1 MTTNSMHACKTG
13 SVKIDTHPSGM
24 QIDSGVPEKVLLLS
38 RDEQNMMVVSY
49 ADLKACAEGAF
60 AQVNEAAARSAQ

>member
-1 MTTNSMHACKTG
+1 MHACLNSKPVYVTINNIPG
-13 SVKIDTHPSGM
+13 FM

-60 AQVNEAAARSAQ
+60 AQVNEAAARSVQ